1 MSRLL
6 TLGSLIF
13 FILIGC
19 VQCSIDPVD
28 QAYNQQTFVEDWRDE
43 VIYQIMVDRFA
54 DGDVNNNYNVD
65 RRKEAAYHGGDWQ
78 GIIDRLDY
86 LTDLGV
92 TALWISPV
100 VKNVEED
107 AGFASYHGYWTQS
120 FIDPNPHF
128 GDLHQLKLLVDACH
142 KRQIKV
148 ILDVVTNHIGQLF
161 YYDINR
167 NGQPDIVFFGGGGP
181 GQGSQNQDQDSELRR
196 ASEWDPEYDGR
207 GVQGFTALGENGLAP
222 VEWVEM
228 PHLNRVPPEPASF
241 QNPDWYNRKGRVTV
255 WENEAAAS
263 FSYRR
268 NQEILGDFPGGLKDL
283 ATHRADVRQALTEV
297 FAYWVQEIGFDGF
310 RIDTLK
316 HQESDF
322 FDVFAPQIR
331 QFANNLGKRNF
342 FMFGE
347 AFDGNDELLG
357 SYTHGE
363 GVDSVFYFSAYYRIM
378 QGVFAYGG
386 PTSNVKRLFDE
397 RQNPIQ
403 TPEILD
409 ETAKRMCKVQCTSPD
424 QSTDLID
431 CSGGIDVCVSRLKD
445 VGIPRYQNTPKK
457 LAPTDHKGQPL
468 VSSQMLVNFID
479 NHDVA
484 RFLYSAIPALLST
497 DTPDQTR
504 QKKEM
509 GYRRLRNAMAYLLTI
524 DGVPCIYY
532 GTEQNFAGGPDPSN
546 REDMWLSDFN
556 QQGETYQYTK
566 RLIAL
571 RKELVALRKGDL
583 VFRWSTDHT
592 NQEIDAGM
600 LAYERTYEDQKAL
613 VVMNTQDVE
622 EGTDP
627 RLTQDEN
634 QQGMSVGFA
643 PGTLLIDR
651 LHSDGAEFTV
661 DANGVVIVSVPPRMT
676 RILVP
681 KL

>member
-1 MSRLL
+1 MIRFLKSGCLILMVL
-6 TLGSLIF
+6 T
-13 FILIGC
+13 GC

-28 QAYNQQTFVEDWRDE
+28 LAYNQQTFVEDWRDE

-128 GDLHQLKLLVDACH
+128 GDLHQLKLMVDACH
-142 KRQIKV
+142 KRGIKV

-181 GQGSQNQDQDSELRR
+181 GAGSQNQDQASELRR
-196 ASEWDPEYDGR
+196 ASEWDPEYDSR

-228 PHLNRVPPEPASF
+228 PHINRVPPEPVGF

-268 NQEILGDFPGGLKDL
+268 DQEIKGDFPGGLKDL
-283 ATHRADVRQALTEV
+283 ATHRADVRKALVEV
-297 FAYWVQEIGFDGF
+297 FAYWINEVGFDGF

-316 HQESDF
+316 HQEAGF
-322 FDVFAPQIR
+322 FDVFSPQIR
-331 QFANNLGKRNF
+331 QFAEQIGKKNF

-386 PTSNVKRLFDE
+386 APAEVERLFKE
-397 RQNPIQ
+397 RTQALQ
-403 TPEILD
+403 TPEIVE
-409 ETAKRMCKVQCTSPD
+409 ETAQRMCALQCTAPD

-431 CSGGIDVCVSRLKD
+431 CSAGLTQCVQRLKET
-445 VGIPRYQNTPKK
+445 GIPRYQNTPKK
-457 LAPTDHKGQPL
+457 RAPTDHLGQPL
-468 VSSQMLVNFID
+468 VSSQMLVNFVD
-479 NHDVA
+479 NHDVS
-484 RFLYSAIPALLST
+484 RFLYNAIPKLNEGDSAELI
-497 DTPDQTR
+497 Q
-504 QKKEM
+504 QKKEI
-509 GYRRLRNAMAYLLTI
+509 GYRRLRNALAYLLTQ

-546 REDMWLSDFN
+546 REDMWLSGYD
-556 QQGETYQYTK
+556 QSGETYQYTK

-571 RKELVALRKGDL
+571 RKELIALRKGDL
-583 VFRWSTDHT
+583 TFRWASE
-592 NQEIDAGM
+592 NNAQEIDAGM
-600 LAYERTYEDQKAL
+600 LAYERTYDNQKVL
-613 VVMNTQDVE
+613 VVMNTQDPE
-622 EGTDP
+622 EVQED
-627 RLTQDEN
+627 RLTQDAN
-634 QQGMSVGFA
+634 QQGMTVGFA
-643 PGTLLIDR
+643 PGTVLIDR
-651 LHSDGAEFTV
+651 LHNDGAEFTV
-661 DANGVVIVSVPPRMT
+661 DANSQVVISVPPRVT

-681 KL
+681 KP